1 MLNSAN
7 EIIEYIGSS
16 TKKTPVKVYING
28 NDLPVC
34 KNCKTFGNDISRVL
48 IGELAIIQKYLDT
61 HKNRITDSYVEYD
74 RRNSAIPLLDIT
86 KIDARI
92 EPGCIIRDYVSIGSR
107 AIIMMGAIINVGAK
121 IGEDTMID
129 MGAVLGGRVE
139 VGNRCHVGA
148 GAVLAGVIEPPS
160 AQPVIVEDD
169 VLIGANAVIIE
180 GVRVGKGAVVGAG
193 SIVTK
198 DVPAGAVVVGNP
210 ASIMKEQKDIKTKE
224 KTELM
229 DDLRKL

>member
-1 MLNSAN
+1 MLNSAT
-7 EIIEYIGSS
+7 EIIEYIGSA

-28 NDLPVC
+28 KDLPEC
-34 KNCKTFGNDISRVL
+34 KECKTFGTVDSRVF
-48 IGELAIIQKYLDT
+48 IGELSVIQKYIET
-61 HKNRITDSYVEYD
+61 YQHKITDSYLEQD
-74 RRNSAIPLLDIT
+74 RRNSAIPLLDMTGIN
-86 KIDARI
+86 ARI
-92 EPGCIIRDYVSIGSR
+92 EPGSIIRDQVSIGNR
-107 AIIMMGAIINVGAK
+107 AVIMMGAIINIGVT

-139 VGNRCHVGA
+139 VGKRCHIGA

-160 AQPVIVEDD
+160 ALPVRIEDD

-180 GVRVGKGAVVGAG
+180 GVCVGKGAVVGAG

-210 ASIMKEQKDIKTKE
+210 AVMIKEQKDTKTKE
-224 KTELM
+224 KTQVM